1 MPINRHP
8 GSILYIQSDQASPYE
23 LIKAIDSFLAQF
35 VDEIA
40 QLDSHSWQVGV
51 EGLLSQIETPDSSY
65 RARAHRHWLS
75 IGNRDYEFNHRQRIS
90 QQVKKITQQEL
101 SDFIAMKL
109 LSDNPDRLILSSYGE
124 QLNNDQRL
132 TQGHAIREL
141 ALFKRQANKF
151 TL

>member
-1 MPINRHP
+1 
-8 GSILYIQSDQASPYE
+8 
-23 LIKAIDSFLAQF
+23 
-35 VDEIA
+35 
-40 QLDSHSWQVGV
+40 
-51 EGLLSQIETPDSSY
+51 
-65 RARAHRHWLS
+65 
-75 IGNRDYEFNHRQRIS
+75 
-90 QQVKKITQQEL
+90 
-101 SDFIAMKL
+101 IAMKL